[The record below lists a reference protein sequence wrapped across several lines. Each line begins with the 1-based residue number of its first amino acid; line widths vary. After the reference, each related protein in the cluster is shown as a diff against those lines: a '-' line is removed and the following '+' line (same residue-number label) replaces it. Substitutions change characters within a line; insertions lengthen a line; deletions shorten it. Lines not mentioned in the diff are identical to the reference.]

1 MAYYSLEKHRQLYDG
16 YRRCFSVNG
25 NTLLL
30 IQESG
35 KLYLIENRCP
45 HMDWSLD
52 TGKVNQ
58 GQITC
63 PKHNIRFNLTTGTAN
78 GPGRL
83 DPLKCFQII
92 HKNDSIGV
100 EI

>member
-1 MAYYSLEKHRQLYDG
+1 MAYYSLEKHRHLHDG
-16 YRRCFSVNG
+16 YRRCFSVN
-25 NTLLL
+25 NYTLLL
-30 IQESG
+30 IQECG
-35 KLYLIENRCP
+35 EIYLIENRCP

-52 TGKVNQ
+52 NGKVNQ
-58 GQITC
+58 GHITC
-63 PKHNIRFNLTTGTAN
+63 PKHNIRFDLITGLAN
-78 GPGRL
+78 APGHL